1 MIDILVVDDEEDILF
16 TIKYGL
22 EKIDKN
28 YKIKTVS
35 NGDECLKAL
44 KEGVPDLILLDLM
57 MPNMNGWQVLDIIL
71 SNSKW
76 RNIPVFIISGAGNN
90 EFKEQAE
97 ALGIPLIEKPFTI
110 DLLKDR
116 IDNFFMNKK

>member
-1 MIDILVVDDEEDILF
+1 MNILVVDDEEDILF

-28 YKIKTVS
+28 YKIQTVK
-35 NGDECLKAL
+35 NGEECLKVL
-44 KEGVPDLILLDLM
+44 NKEIPDLILLDLM
-57 MPNMNGWQVLDIIL
+57 MPNMTGWQVLDIIL
-71 SNSKW
+71 GNPSW
-76 RNIPVFIISGAGNN
+76 RNIPVFIISGAGNT

-97 ALGIPLIEKPFTI
+97 DLGIPYIEKPFTV

-116 IDNFFMNKK
+116 IDNYFMERE